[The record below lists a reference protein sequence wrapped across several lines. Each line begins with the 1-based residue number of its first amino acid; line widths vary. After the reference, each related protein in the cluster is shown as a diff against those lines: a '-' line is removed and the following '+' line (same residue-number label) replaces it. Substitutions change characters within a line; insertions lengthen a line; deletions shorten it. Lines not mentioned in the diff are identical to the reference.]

1 MSMGQGRAASFAR
14 MYFECTKNQM
24 SLKKNDKNNGKK
36 RKNFTEI
43 EKSGENS
50 TKYLG
55 KFSGFKE
62 NSTKK
67 SAPGKIV

>member
-43 EKSGENS
+43 EKKWGKQHKISG
-50 TKYLG
+50 KVFG
-55 KFSGFKE
+55 
-62 NSTKK
+62 
-67 SAPGKIV
+67 I